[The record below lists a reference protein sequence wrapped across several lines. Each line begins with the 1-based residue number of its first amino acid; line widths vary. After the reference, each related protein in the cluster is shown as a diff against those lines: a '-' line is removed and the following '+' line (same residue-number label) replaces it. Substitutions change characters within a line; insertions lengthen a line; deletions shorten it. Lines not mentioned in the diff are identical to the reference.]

1 MSQAGCAFTA
11 NLQPHLPESSAIA
24 KLCEAFSSGGTDFS
38 KLLGGFESY
47 KTVAFARK
55 PL

>member
-1 MSQAGCAFTA
+1 MSH
-11 NLQPHLPESSAIA
+11 PHLPAFAAIA

-47 KTVAFARK
+47 KIAAFAGK